1 LGAYLLLLV
10 PKLGLGN
17 ERKDSRVRSLEGTG
31 LGLAIAQKIVRAH
44 GGCLRVRS
52 ELGRGSTFEVIV
64 SAAGG
69 DHVINGTR

>member
-1 LGAYLLLLV
+1 LLLV
-10 PKLGLGN
+10 PKLELGN